1 MKRILSLSGI
11 IAISFFVLSAF
22 SIRENP
28 QDPPRGKKKI
38 RHIQLVEK
46 DSNGKTVELDTV
58 IHGDQVFVW
67 NGDTIGNER
76 EFKWT
81 MKGDSL
87 DKDFNMNFS
96 YEIEDDADGNIFV
109 IKQGKGGKRMLH
121 EFKMDGDSAHAFVFD
136 IDENEFHGGDDNMF
150 WVRKDSDREMFF
162 HSPRPNR
169 LPRPPRAP
177 ELMFLGKQ
185 NSENVIDLSDP
196 GIISYKKKLNKDG
209 TEKITIVR
217 KQVDEDAEKKE
228 EIIIHGAGDAM
239 FMPAPHPV
247 HKSVKVIKSDDGK
260 IEVIEE
266 GGVWSVSE
274 DDENVKVIKE
284 DGKVIRIKEIKNDGE
299 KNIDVKVE
307 VETEKENN

>member
-1 MKRILSLSGI
+1 MKRILSFTGI
-11 IAISFFVLSAF
+11 IAISFFVLTAF
-22 SIRENP
+22 SIRETP
-28 QDPPRGKKKI
+28 QDPPRGKKKV
-38 RHIQLVEK
+38 RHIQLIEK
-46 DSNGKTVELDTV
+46 DDSGKTVEIDTV

-67 NGDTIGNER
+67 NGDTIGNEDD
-76 EFKWT
+76 FKWT

-96 YEIEDDADGNIFV
+96 YEIEDDNDGNIFV
-109 IKQGKGGKRMLH
+109 LKQGKGGKRMIH
-121 EFKMDGDSAHAFVFD
+121 EFKMDGDSADAFVFD
-136 IDENEFHGGDDNMF
+136 IDENEFRGGDDAMF
-150 WVRKDSDREMFF
+150 WVGKHGDREMFF
-162 HSPRPNR
+162 HSPRTDR

-177 ELMFLGKQ
+177 GLMFFGKQ

-217 KQVDEDAEKKE
+217 KQVDENEEKNE

-247 HKSVKVIKSDDGK
+247 HKNVKVIKSDDGK
-260 IEVIEE
+260 VEVIED

-274 DDENVKVIKE
+274 GDENLKVIKE
-284 DGKVIRIKEIKNDGE
+284 DGKIIHIKEIKKDGE